1 MTEILQTLASL
12 SALVLVVTSMLAI
25 GVSLTIA

>member
-1 MTEILQTLASL
+1 MTEILQTLATR
-12 SALVLVVTSMLAI
+12 SALVLVVTSMLAV